1 MIRFF
6 MAVMTSCFFLAACSN
21 PENSYS
27 SLPENPGPQNSREFQ
42 IPAAAPQEIR
52 PSRPVTIADI
62 VTLRTIGGMGGR
74 GLSLS
79 PDGRHVAFEA
89 HQAYIDSNSYRVAWF
104 VAAITPDAQAIN
116 VGDAG
121 DPLLFQNPQGGW
133 ASMKAQW
140 SADGEWIYY
149 RRRTD
154 GATQVWR
161 SRRDGSA
168 QQQVTTSAADV
179 TGFRL
184 DPAGRSLFFTTGAA
198 RARINAEKR
207 RAAEEGYLVDDALFN
222 PFYEAR
228 PFYPPYHFAGGTPRL
243 WRQDLA
249 SGQVRKASDADRGAY
264 EDLVRPTALPG
275 RPAARNV
282 VFSDKGASAAWLE
295 NADPEKYPGALP
307 PLRLMAASFPDGAA
321 LDHVAA
327 TACPAPE
334 CRGAIVNVWWL
345 DEKEVIF
352 QKQEGYGRRA
362 FYGWTPGA
370 ARVRPIYATTD
381 WISDCAPAQDR
392 VVCFVE
398 TPIVPRR
405 IVSLNLRSGD
415 LAVVLDPNPEFRQ
428 VRLGPVERLVW
439 ENEYGRKTW
448 AYLVKPPAFDPAKRY
463 PMIIV
468 QYSPDECLRGGT
480 GNEFPTHAFAAN
492 GFVVLC
498 FSQTGVDPEIYRTLA
513 DPHAILRAEYG
524 DFAKHKQS
532 LSSLEA
538 IIDRLAERGVIDP
551 RRVGLTGLSA
561 GVEILQYA
569 LIHSRAFAA
578 AATSG
583 GGSEPI
589 SYFGST
595 AFSRESFFHPLG
607 FGNPFDKE
615 QGKNWPQFSLAL
627 NTDKIDMPLLIQAA
641 DREYLHAIQTVITWN
656 VAKKPIEMRVFPDE
670 HHVKWYPA
678 HRYNVHR
685 RNVDWFNF
693 WLRDV
698 KDPDPTKAAQY
709 ERWEKLRRQHR
720 NKEDPS

>member
-1 MIRFF
+1 MTNVISCASVRIFRFVVLIVF
-6 MAVMTSCFFLAACSN
+6 TITGQLCFAGERFDPFVSAISRIDKDEGLVYIDRRDNVVGVGDVFVTAKPVQNGDASLVSDRQSVIGILRIN
-21 PENSYS
+21 PEEFVGKLLSG
-27 SLPENPGPQNSREFQ
+27 PMPG
-42 IPAAAPQEIR
+42 
-52 PSRPVTIADI
+52 
-62 VTLRTIGGMGGR
+62 
-74 GLSLS
+74 
-79 PDGRHVAFEA
+79 
-89 HQAYIDSNSYRVAWF
+89 
-104 VAAITPDAQAIN
+104 
-116 VGDAG
+116 
-121 DPLLFQNPQGGW
+121 
-133 ASMKAQW
+133 
-140 SADGEWIYY
+140 
-149 RRRTD
+149 
-154 GATQVWR
+154 
-161 SRRDGSA
+161 
-168 QQQVTTSAADV
+168 
-179 TGFRL
+179 
-184 DPAGRSLFFTTGAA
+184 
-198 RARINAEKR
+198 
-207 RAAEEGYLVDDALFN
+207 
-222 PFYEAR
+222 
-228 PFYPPYHFAGGTPRL
+228 
-243 WRQDLA
+243 
-249 SGQVRKASDADRGAY
+249 
-264 EDLVRPTALPG
+264 
-275 RPAARNV
+275 
-282 VFSDKGASAAWLE
+282 
-295 NADPEKYPGALP
+295 
-307 PLRLMAASFPDGAA
+307 
-321 LDHVAA
+321 
-327 TACPAPE
+327 
-334 CRGAIVNVWWL
+334 VN
-345 DEKEVIF
+345 
-352 QKQEGYGRRA
+352 
-362 FYGWTPGA
+362 
-370 ARVRPIYATTD
+370 
-381 WISDCAPAQDR
+381 
-392 VVCFVE
+392 
-398 TPIVPRR
+398 
-405 IVSLNLRSGD
+405 
-415 LAVVLDPNPEFRQ
+415 AVVERFGPLPAVIKSTTEKS
-428 VRLGPVERLVW
+428 GPVEEELKSMFPRLVW